1 MFDSFLPNSPRKMQK
16 AQQQADLE
24 AEKRQVSYADQ
35 QQVMGAATNPQENQ
49 MYNMEQAERSD
60 FLKWQQDLD
69 DEQMDLIQTLLGCVI
84 KEGEWVNIKKPMCN
98 DIFVQEVLI
107 PELRPFTSRN
117 MINSNFNEQQIL
129 DNLKFTSNDIADA
142 MSDNHDIYGIDF
154 KNYDLIVRMIKNTM
168 KSSAFR
174 SLNGWTKRID
184 STMIRRIEA
193 MHDNTGQEIPKKK
206 LFGLF

>member
-1 MFDSFLPNSPRKMQK
+1 MFDSFLPNSPGKMQK
-16 AQQQADLE
+16 AQQQADLA
-24 AEKRQVSYADQ
+24 AEKRQVGYADQ
-35 QQVMGAATNPQENQ
+35 QQVMSAATNPQENQ

-69 DEQMDLIQTLLGCVI
+69 DEQLNLIQTLLGSVI
-84 KEGEWVNIKKPMCN
+84 KEGEWVKIKEPMCN
-98 DIFVQEVLI
+98 DIFIQEVLV

>member
-1 MFDSFLPNSPRKMQK
+1 MFDSFLPNSPGKMQK

-24 AEKRQVSYADQ
+24 AEKRQVGYADQ
-35 QQVMGAATNPQENQ
+35 QQVMSAATNPQENQ

-69 DEQMDLIQTLLGCVI
+69 DEQLNLIQTLLGSVI
-84 KEGEWVNIKKPMCN
+84 KEGEWVKIKEPMCN
-98 DIFVQEVLI
+98 DIFIQEVLV

-193 MHDNTGQEIPKKK
+193 MHDNTGQEITKKK